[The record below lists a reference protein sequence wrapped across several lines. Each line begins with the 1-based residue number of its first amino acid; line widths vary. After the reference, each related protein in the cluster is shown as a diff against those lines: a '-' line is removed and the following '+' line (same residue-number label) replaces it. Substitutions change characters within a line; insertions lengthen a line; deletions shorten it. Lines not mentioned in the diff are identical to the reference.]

1 MGKKI
6 VNQKSVLI
14 QTKIS
19 PAIDSRLDRIC
30 KEYGFS
36 SKYELLQNLVSAFL
50 KYADPESGE
59 QDISES
65 DRFSLE
71 LAKIFTE
78 LQNKGLRINRVS
90 SGADKSYIL
99 SESIQLY
106 QRPGKHGIVGV
117 KYTFGKDGE
126 LVRTENSSK
135 ILKSVIGR
143 LFPQMYRR
151 LSSLCLSLGGVALDD
166 AISYLMEVVDHRLL
180 PDHIEREIK
189 EEFNGQSV
197 AEKHVDMTGDK
208 PKRRR
213 DNSISI

>member
-78 LQNKGLRINRVS
+78 LQNNL
-90 SGADKSYIL
+90 
-99 SESIQLY
+99 
-106 QRPGKHGIVGV
+106 
-117 KYTFGKDGE
+117 
-126 LVRTENSSK
+126 NSAT
-135 ILKSVIGR
+135 L
-143 LFPQMYRR
+143 
-151 LSSLCLSLGGVALDD
+151 
-166 AISYLMEVVDHRLL
+166 
-180 PDHIEREIK
+180 
-189 EEFNGQSV
+189 
-197 AEKHVDMTGDK
+197 
-208 PKRRR
+208 
-213 DNSISI
+213 

>member
-6 VNQKSVLI
+6 ANQKSVLI

-50 KYADPESGE
+50 KYADPESEE
-59 QDISES
+59 QSIGES

-78 LQNKGLRINRVS
+78 LQNKSRRINRAS
-90 SGADKSYIL
+90 PNIAKSYIL

-126 LVRTENSSK
+126 LVRTESSSK

-143 LFPQMYRR
+143 LFPQMHRR

-166 AISYLMEVVDHRLL
+166 AISYLIEVVDHGLS

-213 DNSISI
+213 DNSMGI

>member
-78 LQNKGLRINRVS
+78 LQNKQGVFRCGQVIHPFRVNTIIPT
-90 SGADKSYIL
+90 SGQAWDCWRKVYI
-99 SESIQLY
+99 
-106 QRPGKHGIVGV
+106 RKGW
-117 KYTFGKDGE
+117 
-126 LVRTENSSK
+126 
-135 ILKSVIGR
+135 
-143 LFPQMYRR
+143 
-151 LSSLCLSLGGVALDD
+151 
-166 AISYLMEVVDHRLL
+166 
-180 PDHIEREIK
+180 
-189 EEFNGQSV
+189 
-197 AEKHVDMTGDK
+197 
-208 PKRRR
+208 
-213 DNSISI
+213 